1 MTAQISFYTRNCCI
15 VKIPDN
21 MTKEEA
27 KSFLIDKI
35 ARSDL
40 EDFVET
46 WIDFEVEDFELKE

>member
-1 MTAQISFYTRNCCI
+1 
-15 VKIPDN
+15 
-21 MTKEEA
+21 MTKEEV

-35 ARSDL
+35 ARSDF